1 MRYSKRTA
9 QIVGIAIAAV
19 FAIGLS
25 IQLTE
30 GQSPP
35 PYSPSQLDRLVSR
48 IALYPDPLLAQ
59 VLAAAT
65 FPDQIPDAAGWADQ
79 HHYLSG
85 EELARAISD
94 DMLPWDPSVQALLPF
109 PSVLEMMA
117 SDLAWTKELGDA
129 FLAQREE
136 VMDAIQR
143 MRRKARDFGYL
154 RTNAQIIV
162 SEGPYIEIL
171 PRNPEFICVPYY
183 DPLIVFAPP
192 HAGFAVAGAIRFGF
206 GLRIGAAFRPWGW
219 GSNRILW
226 DTHTVIINNVLWGR
240 TWGNRAVYIH
250 PYALRRWDAGSRIE
264 RHELLGRS
272 RREREYARFGREGL
286 EEHRRSV
293 ARSR

>member
-25 IQLTE
+25 IRLTE

-85 EELARAISD
+85 EDLARAISD
-94 DMLPWDPSVQALLPF
+94 DMLPWDPSAQALLPF

-117 SDLAWTKELGDA
+117 CFVTPN
-129 FLAQREE
+129 
-136 VMDAIQR
+136 
-143 MRRKARDFGYL
+143 RRC
-154 RTNAQIIV
+154 
-162 SEGPYIEIL
+162 
-171 PRNPEFICVPYY
+171 PRFT
-183 DPLIVFAPP
+183 
-192 HAGFAVAGAIRFGF
+192 
-206 GLRIGAAFRPWGW
+206 
-219 GSNRILW
+219 SSSKT
-226 DTHTVIINNVLWGR
+226 DT
-240 TWGNRAVYIH
+240 
-250 PYALRRWDAGSRIE
+250 
-264 RHELLGRS
+264 
-272 RREREYARFGREGL
+272 
-286 EEHRRSV
+286 
-293 ARSR
+293 